1 MHFLLTNDDGIG
13 ADGLRALEKAV
24 RSLPGARV
32 SIVAPAREQ
41 SQCGHRVTTRGP
53 LRVQQLADN
62 RFTVDGTPADCVRV
76 ALFGLEI
83 DADVVVSGINHG
95 GNMGQDIVIS
105 GTVAAAREAAYH
117 NRRAIALSHYLI
129 KDIPLDWD
137 RIADWSGKIIGELLA
152 RPVESDTFWN
162 VNFPHLQQGSCEM
175 PEQVM
180 SVPARLPLHVSYQ
193 RTAIDD
199 SRTDLQYSAVYA
211 ERPRNPGS
219 DVEACFS
226 GKIAVSLL
234 RI

>member
-117 NRRAIALSHYLI
+117 GRRAIALSHYLI

-137 RIADWSGKIIGELLA
+137 RIAEWSGKIIASLIA
-152 RPVESDTFWN
+152 RPSADDTFWN
-162 VNFPHLQQGSCEM
+162 VNFPHLPPGPREM
-175 PEQVM
+175 PDQVM
-180 SVPARLPLHVSYQ
+180 CAPARLPLRVSFQ
-193 RTAIDD
+193 KTGLD
-199 SRTDLQYSAVYA
+199 SSHTDFRYTAVYA

-226 GKIAVSLL
+226 GKIAMSLL
-234 RI
+234 RL